1 MMKKATSN
9 PFIVLAF
16 CTLLAA
22 CGGTEQKPAPGTT
35 EKTETAEVSGNAD
48 KGKSLYITCATCHG
62 QQAEGMK
69 ALGAPAL
76 AGQEAYYLR
85 QQLNNFRLGKRGVH
99 PNDPYGAQMIPF
111 AKTLN
116 SENIEDVIAYI
127 LTKPEPSL
135 ETTSE
140 GGDAAKGEAYYNM
153 ICGAC
158 HGPGAK
164 GIESLNSPR
173 LTGLQDWYL
182 ERQLYNFKDS
192 IRGVHPDDKF
202 GAQMQQIAV
211 DIPDDGT
218 ITDLIAYLNSLH
230 AE

>member
-1 MMKKATSN
+1 MKSLRS
-9 PFIVLAF
+9 PLVLAIIVA
-16 CTLLAA
+16 TAA
-22 CGGTEQKPAPGTT
+22 GCGSEPQKPAPGTSSQD
-35 EKTETAEVSGNAD
+35 TETSAITGNAQ
-48 KGKSLYITCATCHG
+48 KGKSLYLTCATCHG
-62 QQAEGMK
+62 QNAEGMK

-85 QQLNNFRLGKRGVH
+85 QQLNNFRTEKRGTH
-99 PNDPYGAQMIPF
+99 SKDIYGAQMAPF
-111 AKTLN
+111 SKTLN
-116 SENIEDVIAYI
+116 SESIEDVIAYI
-127 LTKPEPSL
+127 KTLSGAKIEKTIV
-135 ETTSE
+135 

-164 GIESLNSPR
+164 GIESLNSPK
-173 LTGLQDWYL
+173 LTGLQDWYI
-182 ERQLYNFKDS
+182 ERQLHNFKDS
-192 IRGVHPDDKF
+192 IRGVHPEDKF

-218 ITDLIAYLNSLH
+218 ISDLIVYFNSLH